1 MFKRASLTGS
11 ADFFRETSSAPEILA
26 ETEPEPLPA
35 AIHELPVR
43 PIVQRPIRPEIQRP
57 IQRPIRPEIERET
70 IAYFEYEFT
79 EAQVRALIDAVQK
92 LKYPHTLKNTAKLS
106 MEEFERLEA
115 LRQLLLDGLR

>member
-43 PIVQRPIRPEIQRP
+43 PIVQRPMRPEIQR
-57 IQRPIRPEIERET
+57 ET
-70 IAYFEYEFT
+70 FTYFEYEFT
-79 EAQVRALIDAVQK
+79 EPQVRALIDAVQK

>member
-11 ADFFRETSSAPEILA
+11 ADFFQETTSAPEILA

-35 AIHELPVR
+35 AIHHLPVR
-43 PIVQRPIRPEIQRP
+43 SIQRP
-57 IQRPIRPEIERET
+57 MRPEFEREPV
-70 IAYFEYEFT
+70 AYFEYQLSEP
-79 EAQVRALIDAVQK
+79 QVRALIDAVQK
-92 LKYPHTLKNTAKLS
+92 LKYPHTLKSSAKLS